1 MSSKDSDVKSVTHS
15 GLGTK
20 NNSSKKEEKKN
31 FSMEKKTFYNPELIS
46 KRKVIIN
53 TSTSKQMYSFPTSK
67 RFNDYVKDES
77 SFFYNIRTPFT
88 KRSTSFGYG
97 SKVVFSDS
105 NKYPGPGSYNNLPY
119 INSKGRYANSE
130 LPNTQQ
136 NKFGNELRF
145 KSKTITN
152 ETPSPNSYRPETMIK
167 GTGIIYNSRYKS
179 NLGKSMGSRLGLI
192 GEKLITPGPGS
203 YDFMNINQKGKY
215 PSSILSNSILNSFS
229 KDIRFKPVEENG
241 NPGPNAYRLESMIKG
256 NGIMYNS
263 RYNSN
268 LGKSMGIKL
277 NDLNKSTTPGPGA
290 YEFFSDFEGFYKYG
304 KKKKGKN
311 GDDEDNENEGNGE
324 NGEKGENGE
333 NETENKSDE
342 GSKGDSSNDSGK
354 SSSNGKNLKE
364 VFDKDVNEQINKVKI
379 KKTKLN

>member
-1 MSSKDSDVKSVTHS
+1 
-15 GLGTK
+15 
-20 NNSSKKEEKKN
+20 
-31 FSMEKKTFYNPELIS
+31 
-46 KRKVIIN
+46 
-53 TSTSKQMYSFPTSK
+53 
-67 RFNDYVKDES
+67 
-77 SFFYNIRTPFT
+77 
-88 KRSTSFGYG
+88 
-97 SKVVFSDS
+97 
-105 NKYPGPGSYNNLPY
+105 
-119 INSKGRYANSE
+119 
-130 LPNTQQ
+130 
-136 NKFGNELRF
+136 
-145 KSKTITN
+145 
-152 ETPSPNSYRPETMIK
+152 
-167 GTGIIYNSRYKS
+167 
-179 NLGKSMGSRLGLI
+179 
-192 GEKLITPGPGS
+192 
-203 YDFMNINQKGKY
+203 MNINQKGKY